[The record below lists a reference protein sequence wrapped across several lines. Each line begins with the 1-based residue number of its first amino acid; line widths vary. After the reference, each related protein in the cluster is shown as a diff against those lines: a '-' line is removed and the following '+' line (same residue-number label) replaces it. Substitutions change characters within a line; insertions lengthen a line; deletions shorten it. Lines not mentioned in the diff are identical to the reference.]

1 MHYKTLINK
10 TFCLMLLMAL
20 FMPWQTKAQETLTL
34 YENET
39 GTSNK
44 SPIYWF
50 YFDAFSRAQTVF
62 PASDLADMD
71 GGTITAIKFYTSF
84 TSAYTSDKN
93 VDVYLAE
100 VASTSISSFVALAN
114 TTNVYH
120 GTISLVL
127 VDGKAQVTIE
137 LATPYEYHGGNLLF
151 GCDNEE
157 KGTYK
162 NVSFYG
168 KTTSGASVYG
178 SGSSYGGA
186 TATQSN
192 FLPKTTFT
200 YTVGCAKPASVTTGN
215 ITSNSATINWAGGSG
230 TYNIEYKTAT
240 ETDWTSKASDYSG
253 NSINLTSLESGT
265 SYQARVQSVCEEG
278 KLSNW
283 VSVDFSTL
291 CVPTDN
297 FPFSENFDGLTSGI
311 PMCWDNSE
319 GTTTYDS
326 YKWNYHETGHN
337 GKCVRFNSYNNSN
350 GLTNFLK
357 TRAMN
362 LPAGQTMQ
370 VCFWYKNPTGGDFSI
385 YLSDDGGTTHTTVLA
400 TGMTGQTEWTEMEI
414 AFPNDYI
421 GKDNVVVVFKGTSN
435 YGNGDAYIYLDDVIV
450 EPQPTC
456 PKPTEL
462 HTNEVTARTA
472 KLQWTPGS
480 SDQNH
485 WELYLTQSQ
494 TDEPNNDTPASTGY
508 DNITENPFTLHS
520 LTPEA
525 TYYAY
530 VRANCGG
537 GDKSKWSLVCPF
549 TMEPSCYQ
557 PTNLQTPLVTSSSV
571 ELQWSITSEPDSYD
585 ILITQDASLVP
596 NENTQPSKS
605 GITEHPYTY
614 DEDIQPQT
622 TYYAFVRANCG
633 NTDGYSPWSVRVSF
647 TTPCVANSVFPFTE
661 NFDNLTTNGQ
671 IPDCWDNEEH
681 VGSGMYGYSHYEWCY
696 SSSNGAGHSGK
707 CVRFDS
713 DYNNNGNINYLK
725 TPSMDFPAGK
735 PMQLRF
741 WYKNATGGDFSVYIS
756 TDGGQTHSTA
766 LAQSLPNVSSWTEKE
781 IPLPSSYI
789 GSPNI
794 VIVFKGTSNYAS
806 NGAILLDDVTIE
818 EAPSCNFPRNL
829 TLNGFSGINPILG
842 WTATGTETQWQVSY
856 STTSGDHSNIAEAGS
871 NPFILMGLNPQTKYY
886 VSVRA
891 KCSETEQS
899 EWSDEISFNTPQ
911 TPVVVDAQHPFN
923 DGFEGNEC
931 GWLLENGNLT
941 NQWHWG
947 SVASNSGNG
956 IYISDD
962 GGVTNHYSN
971 SATFV
976 YATKTFTF
984 SEGGTYLF
992 KYDWKAQGHTNYD
1005 FIHVFLVPVSVEIAA
1020 SSSQS
1025 GVTYLSLPQNWE
1037 AIVLEPLN
1045 DQGKEQALAMGGA
1058 TTWHTE
1064 SIEKEIPIGTYKMVF
1079 MWRTMQ
1085 NNYITHTQPPAAID
1099 NVHISVVSCAQPTE
1113 LTVTAQARTATVT
1126 WNAGN
1131 DSQWQVAYGTVS
1143 GEPDENTFQT
1153 VTAATCS
1160 FTGLTPETDYYA
1172 FVRTI
1177 CGEGNYSEW
1186 SEQSFTTTEAC
1197 PAPTNLTYS
1206 NVGPYTATVS
1216 WTAGASGQTAWNLQY
1231 KKHNDS
1237 QWSETIEI
1245 NNAAAYQLTGLS
1257 PITSYDVQVQ
1267 AVCGGEDGASEWL
1280 TRTNLF
1286 TTDCGT
1292 MVLPYSYGFEDNLQS
1307 GSYPMPKCWNR
1318 IAYSSST
1325 NPNAK
1330 YPYVFEATS
1339 SQPYAHGENGN
1350 NSASG
1355 HSLYL
1360 WRNSSSSN
1368 ETAILPEM
1376 DDSYDMSMIQISFW
1390 ARLHNDATNQTLS
1403 IGVMNSTTYGYSEV
1417 ATVNIESDHFTQYT
1431 VSLADYTGTGRYIAF
1446 KCGSG
1451 SDVKYYI
1458 DDITINYIPSC
1469 QIPTGLAATVNSATQ
1484 TTLTWQPGGNETDW
1498 ELEVTAE
1505 NSGASQTI
1513 PVTDNPTYTLT
1524 TNRATTYS
1532 VIVRAN
1538 CGDGDYSDWSNPISF
1553 TTDCGILPVDAQNP
1567 FIEDFNGETF
1577 PPTCWQ
1583 KVNFGEMGETN
1594 GWLRTT
1600 TNNPLDNQGA
1610 VSSDFKNETWLF
1622 LPHLHIDGDATLS
1635 FDNLFGNGSV
1645 YAPSSIMV
1653 STEAFEDLEIIKD
1666 AEFIISE
1673 HFTSI
1678 WAADANHLPGS
1689 KQNETVSLSNYNG
1702 QDVHI
1707 AFRYEGTYAIDQIIW
1722 YIDNVHVF
1730 VPVTQNVTLSQGWNW
1745 WSPTVETSLEE
1756 LENGLG
1762 TNGVS
1767 IISKDD
1773 NVTYDNALGWI
1784 GELTIEP
1791 GKMYKIQVISDCSFT
1806 LNGVV
1811 ADPSNHMVN
1820 LSNGYNWIGFFG
1832 TQSMGLESA
1841 LSDLQPEDGDVI
1853 MDKDL
1858 SSTYYESLG
1867 WVGDIISLEP
1877 GKGYMYKS
1885 NANNSKSFHFPS
1897 SRQ

>member
-1 MHYKTLINK
+1 
-10 TFCLMLLMAL
+10 MAL
-20 FMPWQTKAQETLTL
+20 FMPWKAHAQETLTVCDGTTTNSYIPFNGL
-34 YENET
+34 YVDT
-39 GTSNK
+39 QGT
-44 SPIYWF
+44 
-50 YFDAFSRAQTVF
+50 
-62 PASDLADMD
+62 
-71 GGTITAIKFYTSF
+71 TSEF
-84 TSAYTSDKN
+84 IIP
-93 VDVYLAE
+93 
-100 VASTSISSFVALAN
+100 ASTSGMNDLAGSEITKLTFYISNPPTSWGSPTFQIYMGEVSGTTINSLYGPNNSNVIVYEGVLSN
-114 TTNVYH
+114 TQSTME
-120 GTISLVL
+120 IVL
-127 VDGKAQVTIE
+127 Q
-137 LATPYEYHGGNLLF
+137 TPYNYGGGNLLI
-151 GCDNEE
+151 
-157 KGTYK
+157 GTYVK
-162 NVSFYG
+162 TKSSSYKSTSFYG
-168 KTTSGASVYG
+168 TSASSGASRYNKG
-178 SGSSYGGA
+178 SGNG
-186 TATQSN
+186 TAQS

-200 YTVGCAKPASVTTGN
+200 YTAGCARPASVTTGN

-230 TYNIEYKTAT
+230 TYNIEYKTTT
-240 ETDWTSKASDYSG
+240 ETGWTSKANNYIR

-319 GTTTYDS
+319 GTTTNDS
-326 YKWNYHETGHN
+326 YKWNYHATGHN

-385 YLSDDGGTTHTTVLA
+385 YLSDDGGTTHTTELA

-462 HTNEVTARTA
+462 HTNEVTARAA

-614 DEDIQPQT
+614 DEDIQPQA

-633 NTDGYSPWSVRVSF
+633 STDGYSPWSNRGTF
-647 TTPCVANSVFPFTE
+647 TTPCEANTVFPFTE

-671 IPDCWDNEEH
+671 IPDCWDNEERN
-681 VGSGMYGYSHYEWCY
+681 GYYNFYSHYEWCY
-696 SSSNGAGHSGK
+696 YNTSTSGHNNSK
-707 CVRFDS
+707 CVRFES
-713 DYNNNGNINYLK
+713 EYNNRGNINYLK
-725 TPSMDFPAGK
+725 TPLMNFPAGK

-766 LAQSLPNVSSWTEKE
+766 LAQSLPNVGSWTEKE

-789 GSPNI
+789 GSQNI
-794 VIVFKGTSNYAS
+794 VIVFKGTSNYES
-806 NGAILLDDVTIE
+806 DGVILLDDVTIE

-829 TLNGFSGINPILG
+829 TLTGFSGINPILG
-842 WTATGTETQWQVSY
+842 WTAYGTETQWQISY
-856 STTSGDHSNIAEAGS
+856 STTSGDHNTIAEAGS
-871 NPFILMGLNPQTKYY
+871 NPFTLTGLNPQTKYY

-891 KCSETEQS
+891 KCSETEHS
-899 EWSDEISFNTPQ
+899 AWSDEISFNTPQ
-911 TPVVVDAQHPFN
+911 TPVTVDAQHPFD

-931 GWLLENGNLT
+931 GWLLENSNLT

-971 SATFV
+971 SETFV

-1079 MWRTMQ
+1079 MWRTRQ

-1160 FTGLTPETDYYA
+1160 FSGLTPETDYYA
-1172 FVRTI
+1172 FVRTV

-1216 WTAGASGQTAWNLQY
+1216 WTAGATGQTAWNLQY

-1267 AVCGGEDGASEWL
+1267 AICGGEDGQSTWL
-1280 TRTNLF
+1280 TKTNLF
-1286 TTDCGT
+1286 TTDCGAID
-1292 MVLPYSYGFEDNLQS
+1292 LPYECGFEGPNVSIQGCLL
-1307 GSYPMPKCWNR
+1307 PKCWSVKPYTTTNNEKYPKVASSGSNAVAR
-1318 IAYSSST
+1318 TGTYCLKFYKTSSISDEMAILPEINKDLSLVQLRFWARVNSSST
-1325 NPNAK
+1325 NSPDLHIVVLNDPENTSNYTEVANVKVNSDVYTEYTIRLDNYSGNGRYLAILCKAGDTYLTSFFVDDLVVEEIPNCSVPQNLSAN
-1330 YPYVFEATS
+1330 ALSS
-1339 SQPYAHGENGN
+1339 SQTLITWGPGAY
-1350 NSASG
+1350 
-1355 HSLYL
+1355 
-1360 WRNSSSSN
+1360 
-1368 ETAILPEM
+1368 ET
-1376 DDSYDMSMIQISFW
+1376 Q
-1390 ARLHNDATNQTLS
+1390 
-1403 IGVMNSTTYGYSEV
+1403 
-1417 ATVNIESDHFTQYT
+1417 
-1431 VSLADYTGTGRYIAF
+1431 
-1446 KCGSG
+1446 
-1451 SDVKYYI
+1451 
-1458 DDITINYIPSC
+1458 
-1469 QIPTGLAATVNSATQ
+1469 
-1484 TTLTWQPGGNETDW
+1484 WQ
-1498 ELEVTAE
+1498 LEVTAE
-1505 NSGASQTI
+1505 GGTPETVTVNSA
-1513 PVTDNPTYTLT
+1513 PFHTLT
-1524 TNRATTYS
+1524 TMSNTIYS
-1532 VIVRAN
+1532 VRVRSV
-1538 CGDGDYSDWSNPISF
+1538 CGSDFYSEWTEPITF
-1553 TTDCGILPVDAQNP
+1553 RTPCDEITTVDAQHP
-1567 FIEDFNGETF
+1567 FFEDFNGEAF
-1577 PPTCWQ
+1577 PPDCWTINNE
-1583 KVNFGEMGETN
+1583 KYNGSTGSGWFRSVN
-1594 GWLRTT
+1594 
-1600 TNNPLDNQGA
+1600 NNNMDNHGVA
-1610 VSSDFKNETWLF
+1610 VSYWYGNTYLIM
-1622 LPHLHIDGDATLS
+1622 PRMHISGDAKIS
-1635 FDNLFGNGSV
+1635 FDQYFMANDDPIASRVVISTDGMSYSNFTEIWSASEVPTSVTNVTIPLPAAYQDQDVYIAFKFGNNDE
-1645 YAPSSIMV
+1645 
-1653 STEAFEDLEIIKD
+1653 TERDLSQQYREW
-1666 AEFIISE
+1666 F
-1673 HFTSI
+1673 
-1678 WAADANHLPGS
+1678 
-1689 KQNETVSLSNYNG
+1689 
-1702 QDVHI
+1702 
-1707 AFRYEGTYAIDQIIW
+1707 
-1722 YIDNVHVF
+1722 IDNVEVY
-1730 VPVTQNVTLSQGWNW
+1730 VGDIQRVELTQGWNW
-1745 WSPTVETSLEE
+1745 WSPTVETSLEQ
-1756 LENGLG
+1756 LEA
-1762 TNGVS
+1762 
-1767 IISKDD
+1767 
-1773 NVTYDNALGWI
+1773 ALGDKGVTIKAQNGKFANYEDDEWD
-1784 GELTIEP
+1784 GNLTTIIP
-1791 GKMYKIQVISDCSFT
+1791 GQMYKIQVNNNCEF
-1806 LNGVV
+1806 V
-1811 ADPSNHMVN
+1811 
-1820 LSNGYNWIGFFG
+1820 LSGIALSSVSIIIEQGQNWIGHTSMQVVSINQAFNNFTPVEGDRITSFDGKFTSYEDGEWSG
-1832 TQSMGLESA
+1832 TLTQ
-1841 LSDLQPEDGDVI
+1841 LQPGQGYV
-1853 MDKDL
+1853 
-1858 SSTYYESLG
+1858 Y
-1867 WVGDIISLEP
+1867 ISQDT
-1877 GKGYMYKS
+1877 
-1885 NANNSKSFHFPS
+1885 NSKTLIINEN
-1897 SRQ
+1897 

>member
-1 MHYKTLINK
+1 MYFKSLFNRKFI
-10 TFCLMLLMAL
+10 LMLLLAL
-20 FMPWQTKAQETLTL
+20 FMPWKVHAQETLTVCDGTTTNSYIPFYGL
-34 YENET
+34 YVDT
-39 GTSNK
+39 QGT
-44 SPIYWF
+44 
-50 YFDAFSRAQTVF
+50 
-62 PASDLADMD
+62 
-71 GGTITAIKFYTSF
+71 TSEF
-84 TSAYTSDKN
+84 IIP
-93 VDVYLAE
+93 
-100 VASTSISSFVALAN
+100 ASTSGMNDLAGSEITKLTFYISNPPTSWGSPTFQIYMGEVSGTTINSLYGPNNSNVIVYEGVLSN
-114 TTNVYH
+114 TQSTME
-120 GTISLVL
+120 IVL
-127 VDGKAQVTIE
+127 Q
-137 LATPYEYHGGNLLF
+137 TPYNYGGGNLLI
-151 GCDNEE
+151 
-157 KGTYK
+157 GTYVK
-162 NVSFYG
+162 TKSSSYKSTSFYG
-168 KTTSGASVYG
+168 TSASSGASRYNNG
-178 SGSSYGGA
+178 SGNG
-186 TATQSN
+186 TAQS

-200 YTVGCAKPASVTTGN
+200 YTAGCARPASVTTGN

-230 TYNIEYKTAT
+230 KYNIEYKTTT
-240 ETDWTSKASDYSG
+240 ETGWTSKANNYIR

-265 SYQARVQSVCEEG
+265 SYQARVQSICEEG

-319 GTTTYDS
+319 GTTTNDS
-326 YKWNYHETGHN
+326 YKWNYHATGHN

-385 YLSDDGGTTHTTVLA
+385 YLSDDGGTTHTTVLE

-450 EPQPTC
+450 EPQPNC

-614 DEDIQPQT
+614 DEDIQPQA

-633 NTDGYSPWSVRVSF
+633 STDGYSPWSNRVTF
-647 TTPCVANSVFPFTE
+647 TTPCEANTVFPFTE

-671 IPDCWDNEEH
+671 IPDCWDNEERN
-681 VGSGMYGYSHYEWCY
+681 GYYSPYSHYEWCY
-696 SSSNGAGHSGK
+696 YNTSTSGHNNSK

-713 DYNNNGNINYLK
+713 EYNNRGNINYLK
-725 TPSMDFPAGK
+725 TPLMNFPAGK

-781 IPLPSSYI
+781 IPLPSNYI
-789 GSPNI
+789 GGQNI
-794 VIVFKGTSNYAS
+794 VIVFKGTSNYEED
-806 NGAILLDDVTIE
+806 GVILLDDVTIE

-829 TLNGFSGINPILG
+829 TLTGFSGINPILG
-842 WTATGTETQWQVSY
+842 WTAYGTETQWQISY
-856 STTSGDHSNIAEAGS
+856 STTSGDHNTIAEAGS
-871 NPFILMGLNPQTKYY
+871 NPFTLTGLNPQTKYY

-891 KCSETEQS
+891 KCSETEHS
-899 EWSDEISFNTPQ
+899 AWSDEISFNTPQ
-911 TPVVVDAQHPFN
+911 TPVTVDAQHPF
-923 DGFEGNEC
+923 DDSFEGNEC

-947 SVASNSGNG
+947 TATNNGGTKSIYVSN
-956 IYISDD
+956 D
-962 GGVTNHYSN
+962 GGMTNAYTYSQ
-971 SATFV
+971 ATNV
-976 YATKTFTF
+976 YATKTFSCEQDGIYQF
-984 SEGGTYLF
+984 SYDWHAKGDSYGAYDWMRVALVPATVEFTASSTTPSGLTANGFPASWQAIALDGGTKL
-992 KYDWKAQGHTNYD
+992 WNSTNWQNKA
-1005 FIHVFLVPVSVEIAA
+1005 VEVELTA
-1020 SSSQS
+1020 
-1025 GVTYLSLPQNWE
+1025 
-1037 AIVLEPLN
+1037 
-1045 DQGKEQALAMGGA
+1045 
-1058 TTWHTE
+1058 
-1064 SIEKEIPIGTYKMVF
+1064 GTYKMVF
-1079 MWRTMQ
+1079 IWRNNTYYQ
-1085 NNYITHTQPPAAID
+1085 NQEKQPPAAID

-1160 FTGLTPETDYYA
+1160 FSGLTPETDYYA
-1172 FVRTI
+1172 FVRTV

-1206 NVGPYTATVS
+1206 NVGPYTAAVS
-1216 WTAGASGQTAWNLQY
+1216 WTAGATGQTAWNLQY

-1267 AVCGGEDGASEWL
+1267 AVCDGEDGASEWL

-1330 YPYVFEATS
+1330 YPYIYEATS

-1368 ETAILPEM
+1368 ETAILPEI

-1390 ARLHNDATNQTLS
+1390 ARLHNNATNQTLS
-1403 IGVMNSTTYGYSEV
+1403 IGVMSSTSSGYSEV
-1417 ATVNIESDHFTQYT
+1417 ATVNIESDHFTPYT
-1431 VSLADYTGTGRYIAF
+1431 VSLANYTGTGRYIAF

-1469 QIPTGLAATVNSATQ
+1469 QIPSGLAATVNSATQ

-1505 NSGASQTI
+1505 NSGVSQTI
-1513 PVTDNPTYTLT
+1513 PVTGNPTYTLT

-1594 GWLRTT
+1594 GWQVNM
-1600 TNNPLDNQGA
+1600 NNNLDNQGA

-1622 LPHLHIDGDATLS
+1622 LPHMHIEGNATLS
-1635 FDNLFGNGSV
+1635 FDNLFSSGSV

-1653 STEAFEDLEIIKD
+1653 STETFEDLETIKD
-1666 AEFIISE
+1666 AEFIVSE

-1678 WAADANHLPGS
+1678 WTADANHLPGS

-1730 VPVTQNVTLSQGWNW
+1730 VPVTQTVTLSQGWNW

-1756 LENGLG
+1756 LETALG
-1762 TNGVS
+1762 DKGATIMSQNSG
-1767 IISKDD
+1767 IA
-1773 NVTYDNALGWI
+1773 TYDDDEEEWSGS
-1784 GELTIEP
+1784 LTSLVP
-1791 GKMYKIQVISDCSFT
+1791 GQMYLIQVNEDCSFILSGSVLSSVT
-1806 LNGVV
+1806 ITIEQGSNWFGYTGMQSVTIEQALNGF
-1811 ADPSNHMVN
+1811 APAENDRIFSFDE
-1820 LSNGYNWIGFFG
+1820 GF
-1832 TQSMGLESA
+1832 
-1841 LSDLQPEDGDVI
+1841 
-1853 MDKDL
+1853 
-1858 SSTYYESLG
+1858 STYDGEEWSGTFSHLRPGHGYIYISQDVESKT
-1867 WVGDIISLEP
+1867 I
-1877 GKGYMYKS
+1877 
-1885 NANNSKSFHFPS
+1885 NF
-1897 SRQ
+1897 

>member
-1 MHYKTLINK
+1 MHYKSLINK

-20 FMPWQTKAQETLTL
+20 FMPWKAHAQETLTVCDGTTTNSYIPFYGL
-34 YENET
+34 YVDT
-39 GTSNK
+39 QGT
-44 SPIYWF
+44 
-50 YFDAFSRAQTVF
+50 
-62 PASDLADMD
+62 
-71 GGTITAIKFYTSF
+71 TSEF
-84 TSAYTSDKN
+84 IIP
-93 VDVYLAE
+93 
-100 VASTSISSFVALAN
+100 ASTSGMNDLAGSEITKLTFYISNPSTSWGSPTFQIYMGEVSGTTINSLYGPNNSNVIVYEGVLSN
-114 TTNVYH
+114 TQSTME
-120 GTISLVL
+120 IVL
-127 VDGKAQVTIE
+127 Q
-137 LATPYEYHGGNLLF
+137 TPYNYGGGNLLI
-151 GCDNEE
+151 
-157 KGTYK
+157 GTYVK
-162 NVSFYG
+162 TKSSSYKSTSFYG
-168 KTTSGASVYG
+168 TSASSGASRYNNG
-178 SGSSYGGA
+178 SGNG
-186 TATQSN
+186 TAQS

-200 YTVGCAKPASVTTGN
+200 YTAGCARPASVTTGN

-230 TYNIEYKTAT
+230 TYNIEYKTTT
-240 ETDWTSKASDYSG
+240 ETGWTSKANNYIR

-319 GTTTYDS
+319 GTTTNDS
-326 YKWNYHETGHN
+326 YKWNYHATGHN

-385 YLSDDGGTTHTTVLA
+385 YLSDDSGTTHTTVLA

-435 YGNGDAYIYLDDVIV
+435 CGYGDAYIYLDDVIV

-472 KLQWTPGS
+472 KLQWIPGS

-614 DEDIQPQT
+614 DEDIQPQA

-633 NTDGYSPWSVRVSF
+633 STDGYSPWSNRVTF
-647 TTPCVANSVFPFTE
+647 TTPCEANTVFPFTE

-671 IPDCWDNEEH
+671 IPDCWDNEERN
-681 VGSGMYGYSHYEWCY
+681 GYYNSYSHYEWCY
-696 SSSNGAGHSGK
+696 YNTSTSGHNNSK

-713 DYNNNGNINYLK
+713 EYNNSGNINYLK
-725 TPSMDFPAGK
+725 TPSMNFPAGK

-789 GSPNI
+789 GSQNI
-794 VIVFKGTSNYAS
+794 VIVFKGTSNYES
-806 NGAILLDDVTIE
+806 DGVILLDDVTIE

-829 TLNGFSGINPILG
+829 TLTGFFGINPILG
-842 WTATGTETQWQVSY
+842 WTAYGTETQWQISY
-856 STTSGDHSNIAEAGS
+856 STTSGDHNTIAEAGS
-871 NPFILMGLNPQTKYY
+871 NPFTLTGLNPLTKYY

-891 KCSETEQS
+891 KCSETEHS
-899 EWSDEISFNTPQ
+899 AWSDEISFNTPQ
-911 TPVVVDAQHPFN
+911 TPVTVDAQHPFD

-931 GWLLENGNLT
+931 GWLLENSNLT

-947 SVASNSGNG
+947 SVASNNGNG

-971 SATFV
+971 SETFV

-1058 TTWHTE
+1058 STWHTE

-1079 MWRTMQ
+1079 MWRTRQ

-1160 FTGLTPETDYYA
+1160 FSGLTPETDYYA
-1172 FVRTI
+1172 FVRTV

-1216 WTAGASGQTAWNLQY
+1216 WTAGATGQTAWNLQY

-1267 AVCGGEDGASEWL
+1267 AVCGGEDGQSTWL
-1280 TRTNLF
+1280 TKTNLF
-1286 TTDCGT
+1286 TTDCGAID
-1292 MVLPYSYGFEDNLQS
+1292 LPYECGFEGPNVSIQGCLL
-1307 GSYPMPKCWNR
+1307 PKCWSVKPYTTTNNEKYPKVASSGSNAVARTGTYCLKFYKTSSISDEMAILPEINKDLSLVQLRFWAR
-1318 IAYSSST
+1318 INSSST
-1325 NPNAK
+1325 NSPDLHIVVLNDPENTSNYTEVANVKVNSDVYTEYTIRLDNYSGNGRYLAILCKAGDTYLTSFFVDDLVVEEIPNCSVPQNLSAN
-1330 YPYVFEATS
+1330 ALSS
-1339 SQPYAHGENGN
+1339 SQTLITWGPGAY
-1350 NSASG
+1350 
-1355 HSLYL
+1355 
-1360 WRNSSSSN
+1360 
-1368 ETAILPEM
+1368 ET
-1376 DDSYDMSMIQISFW
+1376 Q
-1390 ARLHNDATNQTLS
+1390 
-1403 IGVMNSTTYGYSEV
+1403 
-1417 ATVNIESDHFTQYT
+1417 
-1431 VSLADYTGTGRYIAF
+1431 
-1446 KCGSG
+1446 
-1451 SDVKYYI
+1451 
-1458 DDITINYIPSC
+1458 
-1469 QIPTGLAATVNSATQ
+1469 
-1484 TTLTWQPGGNETDW
+1484 WQ
-1498 ELEVTAE
+1498 LEVTAE
-1505 NSGASQTI
+1505 GGTPETVTVNSA
-1513 PVTDNPTYTLT
+1513 PFHTLT
-1524 TNRATTYS
+1524 TMSNTIYS
-1532 VIVRAN
+1532 VRVRSV
-1538 CGDGDYSDWSNPISF
+1538 CGSDFYSEWTEPITF
-1553 TTDCGILPVDAQNP
+1553 RTPCDEITTVDAQHP
-1567 FIEDFNGETF
+1567 FFEDFNGEAF
-1577 PPTCWQ
+1577 PPDCWTINNE
-1583 KVNFGEMGETN
+1583 KYNGSTGSGWFRSVN
-1594 GWLRTT
+1594 
-1600 TNNPLDNQGA
+1600 NNMDNHGVA
-1610 VSSDFKNETWLF
+1610 VSYWYGNTYLIM
-1622 LPHLHIDGDATLS
+1622 PRMHISGDAKIS
-1635 FDNLFGNGSV
+1635 FDQYFMANDDPIASRVVISTDGMSYSNFTEIWSASEAPTSVTNVTIPLPAAYQDQDVYIAFKFGNNDE
-1645 YAPSSIMV
+1645 
-1653 STEAFEDLEIIKD
+1653 TERDLSQQYREW
-1666 AEFIISE
+1666 F
-1673 HFTSI
+1673 
-1678 WAADANHLPGS
+1678 
-1689 KQNETVSLSNYNG
+1689 
-1702 QDVHI
+1702 
-1707 AFRYEGTYAIDQIIW
+1707 
-1722 YIDNVHVF
+1722 IDNVEVY
-1730 VPVTQNVTLSQGWNW
+1730 VGDIQRVELTQGWNW
-1745 WSPTVETSLEE
+1745 WSPTVETSLEQ
-1756 LENGLG
+1756 LEA
-1762 TNGVS
+1762 
-1767 IISKDD
+1767 
-1773 NVTYDNALGWI
+1773 ALGDKGVTIKAQNGKFANYEDDEWD
-1784 GELTIEP
+1784 GNLTTIIP
-1791 GKMYKIQVISDCSFT
+1791 GQMYKIQVNNNCEF
-1806 LNGVV
+1806 V
-1811 ADPSNHMVN
+1811 
-1820 LSNGYNWIGFFG
+1820 LSGIALSSVSIIIEQGQNWIGHTSMQVVSINQAFNNFTPVEGDRITSFDGKFTSYEDGEWSG
-1832 TQSMGLESA
+1832 TLTQ
-1841 LSDLQPEDGDVI
+1841 LQPGQGYV
-1853 MDKDL
+1853 
-1858 SSTYYESLG
+1858 Y
-1867 WVGDIISLEP
+1867 ISQDT
-1877 GKGYMYKS
+1877 
-1885 NANNSKSFHFPS
+1885 NSKTLIINEN
-1897 SRQ
+1897 